1 MTRSGSK
8 WMVAG
13 LIAYAYSQSSVQK
26 CDYDKQEIKQ
36 LIHCAK
42 RHFDSMILRNVSI
55 KVTRKIIHDVLRR
68 ENVTSGCRDPHV
80 IAAIQMKVFLN
91 FTTNMLL
98 RKGIKKG
105 KTMQQFSDCFTH
117 LYE

>member
-80 IAAIQMKVFLN
+80 
-91 FTTNMLL
+91 LL